1 METPYRHKPPEAY
14 IAEIEDLK
22 QEIVKLQKPT
32 LWKRFKAW
40 LSGWYLDWYVG
51 LRKPERA
58 DRGIAQQLKQYK
70 TKQIVIGN
78 NNIQAQ
84 GDVFYTLDDVSDTME
99 GLRIRLQENEERRQ
113 QKLKAQE
120 ENMRKKMEELTTR
133 LREQQQ
139 ERDERLRRR
148 MRRMEDRLSR
158 RWK

>member
-1 METPYRHKPPEAY
+1 MEAPYRNKPPEAY

-32 LWKRFKAW
+32 LWKKFKTW

-70 TKQIVIGN
+70 TNQIVIGN

-84 GDVFYTLDDVSDTME
+84 GDVCGDVFYTLDDVSDTMV
-99 GLRIRLQENEERRQ
+99 
-113 QKLKAQE
+113 
-120 ENMRKKMEELTTR
+120 
-133 LREQQQ
+133 
-139 ERDERLRRR
+139 
-148 MRRMEDRLSR
+148 
-158 RWK
+158 